1 MRKLIHKLLGIDGY
15 YDFMKKILV
24 AEAKMRDL
32 EIRVDAL
39 QDLSDD
45 LKYEQESLEYNLS
58 ELEIRV
64 DEIESIDIENLKYDL
79 KSETDSLK
87 EEVNEVL
94 SNFENMTEGYT
105 VSVKL
110 NPPLS

>member
-1 MRKLIHKLLGIDGY
+1 MKKLLQKWLGIVDSN
-15 YDFMKKILV
+15 DFI
-24 AEAKMRDL
+24 ERIRHL
-32 EIRVDAL
+32 ESL
-39 QDLSDD
+39 CDD
-45 LKYEQESLEYNLS
+45 LKYEQENLEYNLG

-64 DEIESIDIENLKYDL
+64 DEIEAIDIENLKYDL

-94 SNFENMTEGYT
+94 SNFELMTEGYT

-110 NPPLS
+110 NPPL

>member
-15 YDFMKKILV
+15 YDFVKKILV
-24 AEAKMRDL
+24 AEARMRDL

-45 LKYEQESLEYNLS
+45 LKYEQESLEYNLN

-64 DEIESIDIENLKYDL
+64 DEIEAIDIENLKD
-79 KSETDSLK
+79 
-87 EEVNEVL
+87 EVKKVI

-110 NPPLS
+110 NPPL

>member
-15 YDFMKKILV
+15 YDFVKKILV
-24 AEAKMRDL
+24 AEARMRDL
-32 EIRVDAL
+32 EIRLDSL
-39 QDLSDD
+39 QNLSDD
-45 LKYEQESLEYNLS
+45 LKYEQESLEYNLG

-64 DEIESIDIENLKYDL
+64 DEIEAIDIENLKD
-79 KSETDSLK
+79 
-87 EEVNEVL
+87 EVKKVI

-110 NPPLS
+110 NPPL